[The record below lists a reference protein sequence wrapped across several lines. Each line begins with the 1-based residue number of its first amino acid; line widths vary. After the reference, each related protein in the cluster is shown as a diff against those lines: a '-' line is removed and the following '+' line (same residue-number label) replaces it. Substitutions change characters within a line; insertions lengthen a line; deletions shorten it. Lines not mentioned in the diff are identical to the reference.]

1 MKKASL
7 ILTFFIFIF
16 ASCKK
21 DSNSSIP
28 SNSQKQHIGDTAYGG
43 IVFYIDS
50 ITKHGLVFATTD
62 QSASAVCDASSNA
75 STSNYYPTPTGATGT
90 AIGTGATNTTKIISV
105 LGSNGVAASLC
116 RNYRGGGFTDWFLPS
131 KDELN
136 ELYIN
141 SDVVG
146 GLASDYYWSS
156 SELVFSYGTYAWFQY
171 FYGGSQTSNFKFNA
185 GCVRAVRAF

>member
-28 SNSQKQHIGDTAYGG
+28 SNSQKLHIGDTAYGG
-43 IVFYIDS
+43 NVFYIDS
-50 ITKHGLVFATTD
+50 ITKHGLVCATTD
-62 QSASAVCDASSNA
+62 QSAGAVWDNSSNA
-75 STSNYYPTPTGATGT
+75 NYLYNYTPTGATGT
-90 AIGTGATNTTKIISV
+90 AIGTGATNTTKRISV

-141 SDVVG
+141 SAVVG
-146 GLASDYYWSS
+146 GLASSSYWSS
-156 SELVFSYGTYAWFQY
+156 SEFVSSSNSSAWFQY
-171 FYGGSQTSNFKFNA
+171 FFN
-185 GCVRAVRAF
+185 GNQYYYY